1 MAGVPVGKQPA
12 SGLRI
17 LAIVA
22 AVTFGV
28 LGVGCTGLVGLVMLG
43 NNAETTFTP
52 VDGRIGTTSVDGKG
66 RFTPIEPSGP
76 APTQPYTN
84 SVDDPVDAAETACE
98 AAERDAEVGDWAF
111 GDPPLGDPYG
121 SPPPDDVEQ
130 YAQVVQVDAE
140 GHAEWLASV
149 DMDTGVIVADD
160 EQSWTA
166 EMGRRSTAVVC
177 ALSPTYVPG
186 GTSPVCAEASTRP
199 DGTHQ
204 PRVIVT
210 ATVSK
215 VDVYALG
222 SGRTLDDGEAYE
234 LFSEPATCPE
244 NPTESVLMPI
254 DPELVKRWA
263 TEHIA
268 DGGVR

>member
-1 MAGVPVGKQPA
+1 M
-12 SGLRI
+12 SGIRT

-22 AVTFGV
+22 AVVFGV
-28 LGVGCTGLVGLVMLG
+28 LGVGCTAIVGLTMLG
-43 NNAETTFTP
+43 QNAKTTFTP
-52 VDGRIGTTSVDGKG
+52 VDGRTDGGGGGSGNG
-66 RFTPIEPSGP
+66 RFTPVDPAGP

-84 SVDDPVDAAETACE
+84 SVDDPIDASETACE
-98 AAERDAEVGDWAF
+98 AADRDAEVGDWAF

-140 GHAEWLASV
+140 GHGEWLASV
-149 DMDTGVIVADD
+149 DMDTGAIVADD
-160 EQSWTA
+160 ERSWTA

-186 GTSPVCAEASTRP
+186 GTSPVCVEASTRP

-204 PRVIVT
+204 PQVIVT
-210 ATVSK
+210 ATVSR

-222 SGRTLDDGEAYE
+222 SGRTLDDAGGYQ
-234 LFSEPATCPE
+234 LFSEPATCPA

-254 DPELVKRWA
+254 DPALVTQWA